1 MASQEM
7 VNALTEEDP
16 SVFDRALRYVK
27 GLKGLGAPLAD
38 RANEAMMTAL
48 GPHGRKAVA
57 PVAGLANVITQGAD
71 LRDMVDFSGRTV
83 DSVRSGDLGGAA
95 INAIYTAAAPIG
107 MALPGSVGGYKKSAE
122 SMADSLMGVADDVD
136 PSMPASLQGNRIFAG
151 RNAAGAPLDKLARA
165 EELERSGEP
174 AEAVWGATDWFRGQD
189 GKWRF
194 EVDDSAAALS
204 SDGLSDTAAT
214 KMGQFMDHPDLYRA
228 HPDVSEIYTTADS
241 SLGRS
246 GSYAVPESRKHMGL
260 FDIDEQ
266 ITVKGDDRRSTT
278 LHELQHA
285 VQRREGFARGSSRGD
300 AVSEVLA
307 EKNAVLN
314 KLEKGMRAR
323 QLELGLGDSYRPSTN
338 DNLLNDLR
346 NRYDV
351 LVTTTPTNKDL
362 IFDRYRNSAGE
373 TEARNVQ
380 TRMDMTPDERA
391 ASFPRSTEDVP
402 AGDQVVRFGDIPS
415 MSLPT
420 DEASRMAVNK
430 SEKDASDIFGAGATR
445 VIYKDQATGGY
456 IEVVKRPDGPSSV
469 IDLQVPEQHRRR
481 GVGAALQ
488 KAALDDNPKLM
499 GQVSSKSAARSAF
512 NQGRRPYDNPNATI
526 DDVLR
531 SIDENSSVNM
541 TNLNLPTDEAS
552 RMARAQEM
560 GFDTDVHH
568 GTRADID
575 EFSMDPYGRGEDND
589 LGIHVGTKGQANDI
603 VEYGPTA
610 QIMSG
615 DQYAESANIMPLKI
629 RGKKFLELED
639 PMTQE
644 WEPHGVVSQL
654 AFISNSNHPNGIKL
668 PGVDNFAPKHKQIRE
683 GLQKLGYD
691 GIVYR
696 NMMEGSG
703 ADKSYIVFDP
713 KNIRSKFAQFDP
725 AKAGSADIL
734 AGLAGLGVL
743 GAGATA
749 LPQDDSD
756 MVSALRGM

>member
-27 GLKGLGAPLAD
+27 GLKGVGAPLAN

-136 PSMPASLQGNRIFAG
+136 PSMPRKLMPAQMADDAPDAG
-151 RNAAGAPLDKLARA
+151 RGDLPVRPARENLDTVVGANTIGGRV
-165 EELERSGEP
+165 SGDEMVP
-174 AEAVWGATDWFRGQD
+174 TADLVGGPSLSARGQ
-189 GKWRF
+189 KA
-194 EVDDSAAALS
+194 VDDIVEQMSGPDGFIERLIVDQDNNVIEGAHRVEALRRLGIEQVPITRVVDPTANLDLPKMGEAINAVGPIHSDHVNQITAQVGDMLAEVGGDPAKVLQEFDLPKGFERFFRAAL
-204 SDGLSDTAAT
+204 
-214 KMGQFMDHPDLYRA
+214 
-228 HPDVSEIYTTADS
+228 DS
-241 SLGRS
+241 
-246 GSYAVPESRKHMGL
+246 VPPK
-260 FDIDEQ
+260 
-266 ITVKGDDRRSTT
+266 
-278 LHELQHA
+278 A
-285 VQRREGFARGSSRGD
+285 
-300 AVSEVLA
+300 
-307 EKNAVLN
+307 
-314 KLEKGMRAR
+314 
-323 QLELGLGDSYRPSTN
+323 
-338 DNLLNDLR
+338 
-346 NRYDV
+346 
-351 LVTTTPTNKDL
+351 
-362 IFDRYRNSAGE
+362 
-373 TEARNVQ
+373 
-380 TRMDMTPDERA
+380 
-391 ASFPRSTEDVP
+391 
-402 AGDQVVRFGDIPS
+402 
-415 MSLPT
+415 LPT

-560 GFDTDVHH
+560 GFDVETPMFH
-568 GTRADID
+568 GTSADITSFAPSMGGSATGAKTGKMAIWLTDDPVTAKGYARHAATNAPVKKILREANEAADKGNWDLHEKKIAEAEILEKQIGEEGGLRGQNILPLYAPKDD
-575 EFSMDPYGRGEDND
+575 EFRSIWDKAGELPSGLFVKNMKGRSFDDFGVSDE
-589 LGIHVGTKGQANDI
+589 IQ
-603 VEYGPTA
+603 
-610 QIMSG
+610 QI
-615 DQYAESANIMPLKI
+615 L
-629 RGKKFLELED
+629 
-639 PMTQE
+639 
-644 WEPHGVVSQL
+644 
-654 AFISNSNHPNGIKL
+654 
-668 PGVDNFAPKHKQIRE
+668 
-683 GLQKLGYD
+683 
-691 GIVYR
+691 
-696 NMMEGSG
+696 SG
-703 ADKSYIVFDP
+703 AKRDGHKGVKFENLDDAPGLYNRPATHVAIFDP
-713 KNIRSKFAQFDP
+713 KNIRSTNAQFDP

-743 GAGATA
+743 GAGAAA

>member
-27 GLKGLGAPLAD
+27 GLKGIGAPLAD

-136 PSMPASLQGNRIFAG
+136 PSMPRKLMPAQMADDAPDAG
-151 RNAAGAPLDKLARA
+151 RGDLPVRPARENLDTVVGANTIGGRV
-165 EELERSGEP
+165 SGDEMVP
-174 AEAVWGATDWFRGQD
+174 TADLVGGPSLSARGQ
-189 GKWRF
+189 KA
-194 EVDDSAAALS
+194 VDDIVEQMSGPDGFIERLIVDQDNNVIEGAHRVEALRRLGIEQVPITRVVDPTANLDLPKMGEAINAVGPIHSDHVNQITAQVGDMLAEVGGDPAKVLQEFDLPKGFERFFRAAL
-204 SDGLSDTAAT
+204 
-214 KMGQFMDHPDLYRA
+214 
-228 HPDVSEIYTTADS
+228 DS
-241 SLGRS
+241 
-246 GSYAVPESRKHMGL
+246 VPPK
-260 FDIDEQ
+260 
-266 ITVKGDDRRSTT
+266 
-278 LHELQHA
+278 A
-285 VQRREGFARGSSRGD
+285 
-300 AVSEVLA
+300 
-307 EKNAVLN
+307 
-314 KLEKGMRAR
+314 
-323 QLELGLGDSYRPSTN
+323 
-338 DNLLNDLR
+338 
-346 NRYDV
+346 
-351 LVTTTPTNKDL
+351 
-362 IFDRYRNSAGE
+362 
-373 TEARNVQ
+373 
-380 TRMDMTPDERA
+380 
-391 ASFPRSTEDVP
+391 
-402 AGDQVVRFGDIPS
+402 
-415 MSLPT
+415 LPT

-512 NQGRRPYDNPNATI
+512 NQGRRPYDDPNATI

-560 GFDTDVHH
+560 GFDPENIIYH
-568 GTRADID
+568 GTHQRNKITAFDDAKIG
-575 EFSMDPYGRGEDND
+575 S
-589 LGIHVGTKGQANDI
+589 ANDAGYYGKGHYFADSSGEAKYYGDN
-603 VEYGPTA
+603 VGEYLTNA
-610 QIMSG
+610 KLLDLSNTSG
-615 DQYAESANIMPLKI
+615 DLTSV
-629 RGKKFLELED
+629 GHFED
-639 PMTQE
+639 
-644 WEPHGVVSQL
+644 
-654 AFISNSNHPNGIKL
+654 
-668 PGVDNFAPKHKQIRE
+668 FAPKLDSIGALDTSQRQSLKSLKA
-683 GLQKLGYD
+683 LQKHLDDNIEYLPAQNSDGSDGWFAKVRNPAPEYTDSIEMNLGPRGFAESKEAAKESLKHKLIYEMD
-691 GIVYR
+691 YHHPEVFPGVADHHVSLSDYVRTDLGSQELTDAAKNAGYEGIKFGDETV
-696 NMMEGSG
+696 
-703 ADKSYIVFDP
+703 VFDP
-713 KNIRSKFAQFDP
+713 KNIRSTNAKFDP